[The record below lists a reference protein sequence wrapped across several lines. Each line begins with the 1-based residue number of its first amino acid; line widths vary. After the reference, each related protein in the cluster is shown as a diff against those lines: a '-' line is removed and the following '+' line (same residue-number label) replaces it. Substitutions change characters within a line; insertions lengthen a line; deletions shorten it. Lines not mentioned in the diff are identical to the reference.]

1 MSQST
6 SPEGS
11 PVVKTLAI
19 RLELPLHA
27 QLSAIAQL
35 QGHTIT
41 DEIRQAIES
50 HIERVRSD
58 GTLTAKADAMRDEIE
73 RDAAARREAIASL
86 FGDEPTTT
94 ASEQSSPPRRGRP
107 SGRRQGS

>member
-1 MSQST
+1 MSEST

-19 RLELPLHA
+19 RLELPVHA

-41 DEIRQAIES
+41 DEIKQAIER

-58 GTLTAKADAMRDEIE
+58 GTLTAKADAMRDQIE

-86 FGDEPTTT
+86 FGDQTADTPTEPTTST
-94 ASEQSSPPRRGRP
+94 RRTRG
-107 SGRRQGS
+107 SGPKEG